1 MNQERLDQQFDF
13 IREID
18 QEKTI
23 GRQTYISDASRKE
36 NDAEHA
42 WHAAVM
48 TILLSEYANEN
59 INVLK
64 TVSMILLHDVVEIDA
79 GDTYAYDEIGKKTQ
93 RQREER
99 AAERIYGLL
108 PNDQRQKL
116 LALWE
121 ELEEAKTPEAK
132 FARAMDHLQPMMLND
147 ATNGKSW
154 LEHGV
159 ELSQILA
166 RNAHTVE
173 GSKKLWDYAK
183 TNWID
188 ANVEKGIIKERS

>member
-23 GRQTYISDASRKE
+23 GRHTYISDASRKE

-59 INVLK
+59 IDVLK

-121 ELEEAKTPEAK
+121 EFEEAKTPEAK

>member
-48 TILLSEYANEN
+48 TILLSEYAHEN
-59 INVLK
+59 IDVLK

-121 ELEEAKTPEAK
+121 EFEEAKTPEAK

>member
-121 ELEEAKTPEAK
+121 EFEEAKTPEAK
-132 FARAMDHLQPMMLND
+132 FAKAMDHLQPMMLND

>member
-1 MNQERLDQQFDF
+1 M
-13 IREID
+13 
-18 QEKTI
+18 
-23 GRQTYISDASRKE
+23 
-36 NDAEHA
+36 
-42 WHAAVM
+42 
-48 TILLSEYANEN
+48 
-59 INVLK
+59 
-64 TVSMILLHDVVEIDA
+64 
-79 GDTYAYDEIGKKTQ
+79 
-93 RQREER
+93 
-99 AAERIYGLL
+99 L

-121 ELEEAKTPEAK
+121 EFEEAKTPEAK

>member
-121 ELEEAKTPEAK
+121 EFEEAKTPEAK
-132 FARAMDHLQPMMLND
+132 FARAMDHLQAMMLND

>member
-59 INVLK
+59 IDVLK

-121 ELEEAKTPEAK
+121 EFEEAKTPEAK